1 MQIHKAGLNR
11 GSTLVSDRKQ
21 DLNGENQGIIYN

>member
-11 GSTLVSDRKQ
+11 GSALVSDRKKY
-21 DLNGENQGIIYN
+21 LYGENQGIIRN